1 VSAFRF
7 SDLDMREPHTFLS
20 LLWCRDFTDT
30 TILGMSANSFF
41 QNDVQ
46 KNTNDDGTL
55 KTNYLLVFKSL
66 DTTGSGPLEVYVT
79 STCSSPMSTTS
90 CDSTSASA
98 TFTTYTTSSSGQ
110 CLDAIPGTLHPYNN
124 PAITYST
131 APCFTTGTFDLF
143 LTIADIPIYLHD
155 VNISGTFTGSPVTSI
170 SNGLLRGFMYET
182 DANASLLPSS
192 LALIGGKPLSSI
204 LAGGSGC
211 CASTSDMDTL
221 NGVKGWWLYMNFT
234 APIVPYI
241 GN

>member
-1 VSAFRF
+1 
-7 SDLDMREPHTFLS
+7 
-20 LLWCRDFTDT
+20 
-30 TILGMSANSFF
+30 MSANSFF
-41 QNDVQ
+41 QDDVQ
-46 KNTNDDGTL
+46 TNTNDDGTL
-55 KTNYLLVFKSL
+55 KTNYLMVFKPL
-66 DTTGSGPLEVYVT
+66 NKTGNGPLEVYVT
-79 STCSSPMSTTS
+79 STCSSPMATTS

-110 CLDAIPGTLHPYNN
+110 CLDAIAGTLHPYN

-131 APCFTTGTFDLF
+131 APCFVTGTFDLT
-143 LTIADIPIYLHD
+143 LTIAGILVHLHD
-155 VNISGTFTGSPVTSI
+155 VNISGTFTGEPVTAI

-182 DANASLLPSS
+182 DANASILPST
-192 LALIGGKPLSSI
+192 LPLIGGKPLSAI

-234 APIVPYI
+234 APQVPYI